1 MTRLGVVTVT
11 GNMATRLKSTLSEKK
26 GVTAGA
32 LVTVAGAVVGVLVRR
47 GKRVT
52 LELPDPG
59 AMAAETAISVHNAA
73 KATVISAIR
82 EADQPDTVLLQNTVR
97 DAMREGVWAG
107 ADLTAVAAGVVEGA
121 VEVSHLMNEDAEAA
135 GPTAALAAMEV
146 ADAQGRVAAARI
158 RDMLEPHGLVT

>member
-1 MTRLGVVTVT
+1 MTVAGTI
-11 GNMATRLKSTLSEKK
+11 ATKVKNTLSEK

-32 LVTVAGAVVGVLVRR
+32 LVTVAAAVVGVLVRR
-47 GKRVT
+47 GRRVT

-59 AMAAETAISVHNAA
+59 VLAAETAISVHNAA

-97 DAMREGVWAG
+97 EAMREGVWAG
-107 ADLTAVAAGVVEGA
+107 ADLTAVAVGVVEGA
-121 VEVSHLMNEDAEAA
+121 VAVSHLMEEGTVTVAS
-135 GPTAALAAMEV
+135 TAALAAMEV

>member
-1 MTRLGVVTVT
+1 
-11 GNMATRLKSTLSEKK
+11 MASDIATKLRNTLWEKK

-32 LVTVAGAVVGVLVRR
+32 LVTVAAAVVGVLVRR
-47 GKRVT
+47 ERRVT

-59 AMAAETAISVHNAA
+59 VRAAETAISVHNAA

-97 DAMREGVWAG
+97 EAMREGVWAG
-107 ADLTAVAAGVVEGA
+107 ADLTAVAAGVVEAA
-121 VEVSHLMNEDAEAA
+121 VEVSHLMKEEA
-135 GPTAALAAMEV
+135 GTVGSTAALAAMEV

>member
-1 MTRLGVVTVT
+1 MAID
-11 GNMATRLKSTLSEKK
+11 MATRLKNTLSEKK

-32 LVTVAGAVVGVLVRR
+32 LVAVAVAVVGILVRR
-47 GKRVT
+47 GRRVS
-52 LELPDPG
+52 LDLGDPG
-59 AMAAETAISVHNAA
+59 LLAAETAISVHNAA

-97 DAMREGVWAG
+97 EAMREGVWAG

-121 VEVSHLMNEDAEAA
+121 VEVSHLMKEESEAVA
-135 GPTAALAAMEV
+135 SAAVLAAMEV

>member
-1 MTRLGVVTVT
+1 MA
-11 GNMATRLKSTLSEKK
+11 GNIAAKLKNTLSERK
-26 GVTAGA
+26 GVAAGA
-32 LVTVAGAVVGVLVRR
+32 LAIAVAAVGILIRR
-47 GKRVT
+47 ERRVT

-59 AMAAETAISVHNAA
+59 VRAAETAISVHNAA
-73 KATVISAIR
+73 KATVISAVR

-121 VEVSHLMNEDAEAA
+121 MEVSHLMNEDAEAA
-135 GPTAALAAMEV
+135 GSTAALAAMEV

>member
-1 MTRLGVVTVT
+1 
-11 GNMATRLKSTLSEKK
+11 MAGDIATKLRNTLSEKK

-32 LVTVAGAVVGVLVRR
+32 LVTVAAAVVGVLVRR
-47 GKRVT
+47 ERRVT

-59 AMAAETAISVHNAA
+59 VRAAETAISVHNAA

-82 EADQPDTVLLQNTVR
+82 EADQPDSVLLQNTVR
-97 DAMREGVWAG
+97 EAMREGVWAG

-121 VEVSHLMNEDAEAA
+121 VEVSHLMKEEAETV
-135 GPTAALAAMEV
+135 GSTAALAAMEV

>member
-1 MTRLGVVTVT
+1 
-11 GNMATRLKSTLSEKK
+11 MAGDIATKLKNTLSEKK
-26 GVTAGA
+26 GVTAGT
-32 LVTVAGAVVGVLVRR
+32 LVAVATAVVGVLVRR
-47 GKRVT
+47 GRRVT

-97 DAMREGVWAG
+97 EAMREGVWAG

-121 VEVSHLMNEDAEAA
+121 VAVSHLMKEEAETA
-135 GPTAALAAMEV
+135 GSAAALAAMEV

>member
-1 MTRLGVVTVT
+1 
-11 GNMATRLKSTLSEKK
+11 MAGDIATKLRNTLSEKK

-32 LVTVAGAVVGVLVRR
+32 LVTVAAAVVGVLVRR
-47 GKRVT
+47 ERRVT

-59 AMAAETAISVHNAA
+59 VRAAEAAISVHNAA

-97 DAMREGVWAG
+97 EAMREGVWAG

-121 VEVSHLMNEDAEAA
+121 VEVSHLMKEEAETV
-135 GPTAALAAMEV
+135 GSTAALAAMEV

>member
-1 MTRLGVVTVT
+1 
-11 GNMATRLKSTLSEKK
+11 MAGDIATKLKNTLSEKK

-32 LVTVAGAVVGVLVRR
+32 LVTVAAAVVGVLVRR
-47 GKRVT
+47 EKRAI

-59 AMAAETAISVHNAA
+59 ALAAETAISVHNAA
-73 KATVISAIR
+73 KATVIYAIR

-97 DAMREGVWAG
+97 EAMREGVWAG

-121 VEVSHLMNEDAEAA
+121 VEVSHRMKEEAETA
-135 GPTAALAAMEV
+135 GSTAALAAMEV

>member
-1 MTRLGVVTVT
+1 
-11 GNMATRLKSTLSEKK
+11 MAGDIATKLRNTLSEKK

-32 LVTVAGAVVGVLVRR
+32 LVTVAAAVVGVLVRR
-47 GKRVT
+47 ERRVT

-59 AMAAETAISVHNAA
+59 VRAAETAISVHNAA

-97 DAMREGVWAG
+97 EAMREGVWAG
-107 ADLTAVAAGVVEGA
+107 ADLTAVAAGVVEAA
-121 VEVSHLMNEDAEAA
+121 VEVSHLMKEEA
-135 GPTAALAAMEV
+135 GTVGSTAALAAMEV

>member
-1 MTRLGVVTVT
+1 
-11 GNMATRLKSTLSEKK
+11 MAGDIAKKLRNTLSEKK

-32 LVTVAGAVVGVLVRR
+32 VVTVAAAVVGVLVRR
-47 GKRVT
+47 ERRVT

-59 AMAAETAISVHNAA
+59 ARAAETAISVHNAA

-97 DAMREGVWAG
+97 EAMREGVWAG

-121 VEVSHLMNEDAEAA
+121 VEVSHLMKEKAETV
-135 GPTAALAAMEV
+135 GSSAALAAMEV

>member
-1 MTRLGVVTVT
+1 MA
-11 GNMATRLKSTLSEKK
+11 GNIAERLKNTLSEKRS
-26 GVTAGA
+26 
-32 LVTVAGAVVGVLVRR
+32 VAGGLLAIAIAVAGVLVRR
-47 GKRVT
+47 DKRST

-59 AMAAETAISVHNAA
+59 ALAAETAISVHNAA

-121 VEVSHLMNEDAEAA
+121 VEVSHLMEAEAETVA
-135 GPTAALAAMEV
+135 SSAALAAMEV

-158 RDMLEPHGLVT
+158 RDMLEPHGLIT

>member
-1 MTRLGVVTVT
+1 
-11 GNMATRLKSTLSEKK
+11 MAGDIAMKLKNTLSEKK
-26 GVTAGA
+26 R
-32 LVTVAGAVVGVLVRR
+32 VAGGLLAIAVALVGVLFRR
-47 GKRVT
+47 RRRVS
-52 LELPDPG
+52 LDLGDPG
-59 AMAAETAISVHNAA
+59 VVAAETAISVHNAA
-73 KATVISAIR
+73 KATVISVIR

-121 VEVSHLMNEDAEAA
+121 VEVSHLMGGEAQTVA
-135 GPTAALAAMEV
+135 STAALAAMEV